1 MQFAETTCIRC
12 GKMRVYKRKWIE
24 KPERGATIT
33 HLDSVCPDAECQKI
47 VDADFAARRE
57 KRLAAE
63 ARVRG
68 VKKAA

>member
-1 MQFAETTCIRC
+1 
-12 GKMRVYKRKWIE
+12 MRVFSRKWIE
-24 KPERGATIT
+24 KLERGGKIT
-33 HLDSVCPDAECQKI
+33 HFDSVCPDDECQKI

-68 VKKAA
+68 VKKVAQA